1 MAHESKW
8 EMRHCSVLSKA
19 CLECA
24 SAGVRMEKCLLMLRH
39 KSCFGKVR
47 KRVRIKVDRVMNMT
61 PLTLSLLISNMGERA
76 L

>member
-1 MAHESKW
+1 MVAHESKW
-8 EMRHCSVLSKA
+8 EMRDCSVFSKA

-24 SAGVRMEKCLLMLRH
+24 SAGLRKEKCLLMLRH

-47 KRVRIKVDRVMNMT
+47 KRVRIKVDCVLI
-61 PLTLSLLISNMGERA
+61 PLPLSLLITNTGDWA